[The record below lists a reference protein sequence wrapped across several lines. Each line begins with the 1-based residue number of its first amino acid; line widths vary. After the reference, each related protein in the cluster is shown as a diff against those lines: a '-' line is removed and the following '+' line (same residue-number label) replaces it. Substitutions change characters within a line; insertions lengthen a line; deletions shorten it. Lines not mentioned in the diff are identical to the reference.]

1 MMWKLTSSSTHQAR
15 LVDILELTL
24 ATVVV
29 NKELCGQLA
38 RLRQMLEDSMEDGTW
53 KMMTKL

>member
-38 RLRQMLEDSMEDGTW
+38 RLRQMLVSG
-53 KMMTKL
+53 L

>member
-29 NKELCGQLA
+29 NKELRGQLA
-38 RLRQMLEDSMEDGTW
+38 RLRQMLISG
-53 KMMTKL
+53 L

>member
-1 MMWKLTSSSTHQAR
+1 MLTSSSTHQVK
-15 LVDILELTL
+15 LVNILELTQ
-24 ATVVV
+24 AMVVV

-38 RLRQMLEDSMEDGTW
+38 RLRQMLEDYMEDGTW

>member
-1 MMWKLTSSSTHQAR
+1 MIPLDFKLSCMMWKLASSSTHQAR

-38 RLRQMLEDSMEDGTW
+38 RLRQMLVSG
-53 KMMTKL
+53 L

>member
-1 MMWKLTSSSTHQAR
+1 MIPLDFKLTCMMWKLTSSSTHQAR

-29 NKELCGQLA
+29 KELCDQLA
-38 RLRQMLEDSMEDGTW
+38 RLRQMLISG
-53 KMMTKL
+53 L